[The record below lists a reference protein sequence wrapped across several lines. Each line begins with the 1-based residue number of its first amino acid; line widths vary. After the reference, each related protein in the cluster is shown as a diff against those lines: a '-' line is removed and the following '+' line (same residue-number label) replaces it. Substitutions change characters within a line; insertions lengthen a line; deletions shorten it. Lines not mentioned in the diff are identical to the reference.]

1 MHNCAPVIRSSH
13 KACFREGVEL
23 MQWREIR
30 THYPRQWLLVEAM
43 NAHSEDKK
51 RVLDHLAVVDTF
63 TDSVNAIR
71 RYQELHRQSPD
82 RELYVF
88 HTSRE
93 ELNVTERC
101 WMGVRA

>member
-1 MHNCAPVIRSSH
+1 
-13 KACFREGVEL
+13 
-23 MQWREIR
+23 
-30 THYPRQWLLVEAM
+30 M

-63 TDSVNAIR
+63 TDSVIAIR